1 MKQITYK
8 YNVGD
13 TVQFK
18 KKFGPTA
25 SCGLK
30 ELAGKSAKI
39 VGRRDYSKACYKLEG
54 LDGYFTEGCFVRT
67 KEV

>member
-1 MKQITYK
+1 MEKVTYK

-18 KKFGPTA
+18 SKFGPTA

-39 VGRRDYSKACYKLEG
+39 IECRDYNKACYKLESIE
-54 LDGYFTEGCFVRT
+54 GYFTEGCFVGI
-67 KEV
+67 KED